1 MGIHACED
9 GKPNWLTSRVQEF
22 KTIPFAAKFKKETV
36 NAAGCSSGWA
46 PTRLSPSISPLK
58 SSCPFFFHFLRPPS
72 MFLIRFFGSP
82 CKKKKKCLDH
92 FCVFICMR
100 VVVPSSC
107 WNRQENAKERET
119 RQKDYPP
126 LAVSHN
132 RSWRKSLPVRRK
144 NRRTFFFIS
153 VKQKIFS
160 ENFTKKQK
168 IPPTSKKGA
177 PFFFPQNSK
186 KYGSSWYCQT
196 ADSIRP
202 AIADDANGVLVSSR
216 SES

>member
-1 MGIHACED
+1 MHA
-9 GKPNWLTSRVQEF
+9 
-22 KTIPFAAKFKKETV
+22 KTGNQIDWQAEYRNLKQYHLQLNLRKKRSTPPDAHPDELQLD
-36 NAAGCSSGWA
+36 CRLLYLRSS
-46 PTRLSPSISPLK
+46 LLVL
-58 SSCPFFFHFLRPPS
+58 FFFHFLRPLS

-144 NRRTFFFIS
+144 NRRTFFFLF
-153 VKQKIFS
+153 Q
-160 ENFTKKQK
+160 
-168 IPPTSKKGA
+168 
-177 PFFFPQNSK
+177 
-186 KYGSSWYCQT
+186 
-196 ADSIRP
+196 
-202 AIADDANGVLVSSR
+202 
-216 SES
+216 

>member
-1 MGIHACED
+1 
-9 GKPNWLTSRVQEF
+9 
-22 KTIPFAAKFKKETV
+22 
-36 NAAGCSSGWA
+36 
-46 PTRLSPSISPLK
+46 
-58 SSCPFFFHFLRPPS
+58 

-82 CKKKKKCLDH
+82 CKKKKKKCLDH

-177 PFFFPQNSK
+177 PFFFPRNSK